1 MIGFERGHMLTHKI
15 HNLTHCLMMPLDFS
29 DFLPSWNRLFLKK
42 VSKHDF
48 NISREEMTAIGVP
61 TLINLYHLK
70 VAADF

>member
-1 MIGFERGHMLTHKI
+1 
-15 HNLTHCLMMPLDFS
+15 MMPLDFS